1 MMKKIFFGFLFLSSL
16 LFAQKLG
23 DDPQRVKDAFV
34 DCTLRLSEV
43 LEENA
48 RMQNV
53 LAKIESDLIRIETKV
68 QLDSLKNAY
77 GLNKAKQ

>member
-23 DDPQRVKDAFV
+23 DDPQLVKNAFV
-34 DCTLRLSEV
+34 DCTLRLNEV
-43 LEENA
+43 MEENA

>member
-1 MMKKIFFGFLFLSSL
+1 MSSL

-34 DCTLRLSEV
+34 DCTLRLSEA

-48 RMQNV
+48 RMQNA
-53 LAKIESDLIRIETKV
+53 LAKIESDLIRIETKE
-68 QLDSLKNAY
+68 QLDSLKIAY
-77 GLNKAKQ
+77 GLKEDK